1 MSVETTMRRIQARL
15 ATIERIRTRRELEL
29 LRIYAIVSR
38 SIDSIDLPPMA
49 MRDLREHLANVED
62 ATEHLQELHQ

>member
-1 MSVETTMRRIQARL
+1 MSAETTMRRIQAHL

-38 SIDSIDLPPMA
+38 SIDSIDLPPMV
-49 MRDLREHLANVED
+49 MRDLREHLANVGD